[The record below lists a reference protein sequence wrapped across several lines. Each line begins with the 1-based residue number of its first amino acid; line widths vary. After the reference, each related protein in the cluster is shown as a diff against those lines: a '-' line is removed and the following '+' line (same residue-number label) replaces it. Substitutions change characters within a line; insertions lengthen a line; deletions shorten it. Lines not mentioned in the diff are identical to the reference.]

1 MLINFETEKLKMIND
16 LARISTAV
24 SEDQISR
31 YIMELKAEEQCIYI
45 EQHSKNGNVSVSMK
59 IEDTS
64 IKEDA
69 EIPIYDT
76 KEFKEIL
83 DIIDDDVIDI
93 RVEKKKLVIETS
105 KDVINLPIYER
116 TNEEIESIESLK
128 SLFTSRDFGDKKCC
142 FIGHIDKET
151 NKPKPDAT
159 VKIDLNSIKLKKIRN
174 TFKKGLINVV
184 VKDKTFLISIGTGKR
199 NENKN
204 ITRAISKI
212 DNKDPMNVKGACS
225 IYLQDINIFHL
236 LSSYEGYTH
245 IDMKK
250 NIPILMKRIF
260 TKERIGV
267 CYIISIREEN

>member
-1 MLINFETEKLKMIND
+1 MLINFETKKLKMIND

-24 SEDQISR
+24 LEDQINK
-31 YIMELKAEEQCIYI
+31 YTMELNAEEQCIYI
-45 EQHSKNGNVSVSMK
+45 EQHSRNGNVSVSMK
-59 IEDTS
+59 IDDTS

-76 KEFKEIL
+76 NEFKEIL
-83 DIIDDDVIDI
+83 NIIDDDLIDI
-93 RVEKKKLVIETS
+93 RVEKKKVIIETS
-105 KDVINLPIYER
+105 KDIINLPSYER

-128 SLFTSRDFGDKKCC
+128 SLFTSRDFGNKKCY

-159 VKIDLNSIKLKKIRN
+159 VKIDLNSINLKKIRSVFN
-174 TFKKGLINVV
+174 KGLINII
-184 VKDKTFLISIGTGKR
+184 VKDNTFLISIGTGKR
-199 NENKN
+199 KQNKN
-204 ITRAISKI
+204 ITKTISKK
-212 DNKDPMNVKGACS
+212 DNKDPMFAKGECS
-225 IYLQDINIFHL
+225 IYLQDINCFNL

-250 NIPILMKRIF
+250 NIPILIKRIF

-267 CYIISIREEN
+267 CYIVSIREEN